1 MFAVSLLPGLL
12 LVLLRSFDTWFL
24 WVNLFIMLIVVAI
37 AEFSKTDASPL
48 LFSWAESLEHEQ
60 VCTPFFFVHIST
72 KRTVS

>member
-1 MFAVSLLPGLL
+1 LCSLSLSLPGLL

-60 VCTPFFFVHIST
+60 VCLLFFCHT
-72 KRTVS
+72 ATRTVS